1 MTDPVVGAPPSGI
14 GQRRV
19 LRNASVLAAA
29 TIAARGLMFALG
41 VVLARELGAESYG
54 RYSLALALGVVLQP
68 LADLG
73 LTPYLSRE
81 TARGRQ
87 DAERALPPLLL
98 VKLSLITAALAL
110 STAGAALV
118 TRDTGLLLVLVA
130 MVLAALL
137 DGFSMF
143 VYGYFQ
149 GRERMG
155 YEAWAVAAAAVAKAV
170 GGIVLVVV
178 TGRLGPVVA
187 WVLLVAVA
195 QALTAGWRLE
205 HSVEARGRLRPR
217 RRPGA
222 VQWRTVASMGLI
234 GIFVMTY
241 LRIDTVLIGWLLDER
256 SVGLYAAAYTLVM
269 AAQIPP
275 LMLATALTP
284 VFARTFR
291 PSPADFVAAWH
302 RGIELVLMIAL
313 PIALI
318 LSLLAGPI
326 IDRFYGAEFS
336 ASADVLAAIVWIC
349 PLGAASLVIQAA
361 LRGAGRELWLTAVS
375 GGCAFANVALN
386 LWAIPRHGI
395 MGAAVVTI
403 VTEAVNVLA
412 LALAALRAGIVPW
425 PRLPL
430 ARLGLAAAVLAAVAA
445 GLAAALPA
453 ELVAILAGIAYV
465 AVLAMTGVLGRAELE
480 ALRRLTS
487 RRP

>member
-1 MTDPVVGAPPSGI
+1 MTEPVIGGPAPGI
-14 GQRRV
+14 GQRTV
-19 LRNASVLAAA
+19 LRNASVLAGA
-29 TIAARGLMFALG
+29 TIAARVLMFALG
-41 VVLARELGAESYG
+41 IVLARELGAESYG

-73 LTPYLSRE
+73 LTPYMSRE
-81 TARGRQ
+81 AARDHRL
-87 DAERALPPLLL
+87 AERALPPLLL
-98 VKLSLITAALAL
+98 VKLALITAVLSLA
-110 STAGAALV
+110 TAGAAIV
-118 TRDTGLLLVLVA
+118 THESGLLLVLVA

-137 DGFSMF
+137 DSFSMF
-143 VYGYFQ
+143 TYGYFQ

-155 YEAWAVAAAAVAKAV
+155 FEARATAATALAKSV
-170 GGIVLVVV
+170 GGIALALG

-187 WVLLVAVA
+187 WILLVAVA
-195 QALTAGWRLE
+195 QALTAAWRLE
-205 HSVEARGRLRPR
+205 HAVEAPGRLWPR

-256 SVGLYAAAYTLVM
+256 SVGLYAAPYTLVM

-291 PSPADFVAAWH
+291 PSPADFIAAWH
-302 RGIELVLMIAL
+302 RGIELVLLIAL

-318 LSLLAGPI
+318 VSLLAGPI
-326 IDRFYGAEFS
+326 ISRFYGAEFE
-336 ASADVLAAIVWIC
+336 ASGEVLAAIVWIC
-349 PLGAASLVIQAA
+349 PLGAVSLVIQAA

-375 GGCAFANVALN
+375 GGCAVANVALN

-403 VTEAVNVLA
+403 VTELVNVFA
-412 LALAALRAGIVPW
+412 LAFAVLRAGIVPW
-425 PRLPL
+425 PRPPVL
-430 ARLGLAAAVLAAVAA
+430 RMILAAAALAAVAVALSGLPVEVVAFAA
-445 GLAAALPA
+445 GA
-453 ELVAILAGIAYV
+453 VYV
-465 AVLAMTGVLGRAELE
+465 AVLVATGVLSPAEIA
-480 ALRRLTS
+480 ALRRLVS
-487 RRP
+487 RRG